1 MDGAITFL
9 NMIGKSFVDYSIL
22 MLIQSSVLIV
32 ALLAIDLLLRK
43 KVRAV
48 FRYCIWMLVLVK
60 LVLPTTLLSPI
71 GLGYWFADVLP
82 NFAKEEPV
90 TVESTSKV
98 ITLAMDTTASPLSI
112 LPKSITGDT
121 LTLTS
126 VQQATPLTWQGFV
139 FLGWLAVVIAMGLL
153 LVQQMLFVRRLL
165 VKSKNPSDSM
175 FGVFEHCHKQM
186 ATGRHMT
193 LKLSSV
199 TASPA
204 VCGLFRPTILIPQ
217 TLSDKLKDDDLKSI
231 FLHELA
237 HIKRGDLWISLFQAI
252 LQIAYF
258 YNPLLWLANAII
270 RKVREQAVDEMVLVA
285 MGEQSENYFET
296 LLNISKLTFSRP
308 VLSLRLIGVVE
319 SKKALAGRIKH
330 ILSKPIPK
338 TAKLGIVNLATII
351 ILGIILLSMVSGENA
366 SAIEMEKSNLNK
378 AAPASNE
385 QPTDPNSA
393 RLEMPLEF
401 DKDIPVA
408 LVVGTNEQPD
418 IVKIDAIRFEMR
430 GDQIVQKL
438 YGFFLRPWPH
448 TDWRFRFELL
458 DGSGSVVG
466 TIKYNM
472 HNRGHSDAETTN
484 EPEPIKSDFCSI
496 GPNSL
501 TGVSKPTR
509 FAIDI
514 EQKPLE
520 TENITQTHNIS
531 GILMDATETIPE
543 EFWEEFET
551 AQSEKEVQEV
561 LDKKLFSPQI
571 PLPNVIVNLTGKS
584 LTKQAVTDANGKFVF
599 TNLTGLTF
607 GPYGGVVSCE
617 TYEISAEIPVQ
628 SDPNNMNY
636 TATVKQYIKLD
647 SDKDINLKLRTDLIT
662 IKGRVTDSNGQPIS
676 GAKVNAKLG
685 INDHAMDEYWE
696 NHTPPKWVAISNNDG
711 MYELHGI
718 EPANFYQVFGYLFSG
733 RPYKYIDIK
742 VIANGFV
749 QHKNNIPRVPIMSED
764 ILNQAR
770 NFLKHINQISQKTG
784 RPIIHEKE
792 GLDLPSTNG
801 KTITGI
807 DIMLEQVEKE

>member
-319 SKKALAGRIKH
+319 SKK
-330 ILSKPIPK
+330 
-338 TAKLGIVNLATII
+338 
-351 ILGIILLSMVSGENA
+351 
-366 SAIEMEKSNLNK
+366 
-378 AAPASNE
+378 
-385 QPTDPNSA
+385 
-393 RLEMPLEF
+393 
-401 DKDIPVA
+401 
-408 LVVGTNEQPD
+408 
-418 IVKIDAIRFEMR
+418 
-430 GDQIVQKL
+430 
-438 YGFFLRPWPH
+438 
-448 TDWRFRFELL
+448 
-458 DGSGSVVG
+458 
-466 TIKYNM
+466 
-472 HNRGHSDAETTN
+472 
-484 EPEPIKSDFCSI
+484 SI
-496 GPNSL
+496 S
-501 TGVSKPTR
+501 R
-509 FAIDI
+509 QD
-514 EQKPLE
+514 
-520 TENITQTHNIS
+520 
-531 GILMDATETIPE
+531 
-543 EFWEEFET
+543 
-551 AQSEKEVQEV
+551 
-561 LDKKLFSPQI
+561 
-571 PLPNVIVNLTGKS
+571 
-584 LTKQAVTDANGKFVF
+584 
-599 TNLTGLTF
+599 
-607 GPYGGVVSCE
+607 
-617 TYEISAEIPVQ
+617 
-628 SDPNNMNY
+628 
-636 TATVKQYIKLD
+636 
-647 SDKDINLKLRTDLIT
+647 
-662 IKGRVTDSNGQPIS
+662 
-676 GAKVNAKLG
+676 
-685 INDHAMDEYWE
+685 
-696 NHTPPKWVAISNNDG
+696 
-711 MYELHGI
+711 
-718 EPANFYQVFGYLFSG
+718 
-733 RPYKYIDIK
+733 
-742 VIANGFV
+742 
-749 QHKNNIPRVPIMSED
+749 
-764 ILNQAR
+764 
-770 NFLKHINQISQKTG
+770 
-784 RPIIHEKE
+784 
-792 GLDLPSTNG
+792 
-801 KTITGI
+801 
-807 DIMLEQVEKE
+807 